1 LKAAAPPGRARE
13 TTAGAIERF
22 LLHRWSNIEI
32 DRQACPDGTTRVREP
47 DHVIPGC
54 HARNVADHDRVAE
67 PIRHLGKTDGPT
79 AIAVIPN
86 PAMIGPAAPAD
97 ARRRAVRPRKG

>member
-1 LKAAAPPGRARE
+1 MMALEAAAPPGRARE

-47 DHVIPGC
+47 DHVVTGS
-54 HARNVADHDRVAE
+54 HTGDVTDHDCVAE
-67 PIRHLGKTDGPT
+67 SIRDLGKTDWGAAVP
-79 AIAVIPN
+79 VIPN
-86 PAMIGPAAPAD
+86 PPMIGPAAPAD
-97 ARRRAVRPRKG
+97 